1 MAITRSQQ
9 ARQMLKTAGAV
20 EQDGF
25 QNYIKNSESVTVP
38 RRFKSRKNATPT
50 KLAYITNDE
59 AKMLKKMKKG
69 TPHKGPKGIPSYDD
83 FDAKGNFRSGA
94 AMSAAETG
102 AKTERQRADLRQA
115 GISPQEARDIRLAAI
130 ASGAGQRVN
139 PGFFDSR
146 NVIPRADVLAAKK
159 AFPKAFRKSRGG
171 GLFGFLGSG
180 GILGNLIRGIG
191 RGLGLGKKF
200 NEPTYD
206 MRQFSNLGLF
216 EPSVNPVF
224 DDGSNEDLLSII
236 SDANTVAP
244 QKVNTKGI
252 VTLQPDNILANTGDA
267 FNYLDF
273 DAEDLL
279 GGTPTPKKSKP
290 TINKNIIQDDF
301 IDSLPNDVADNLMAE
316 LSQKQLNYLNSP
328 KGKSDLELLG
338 PRAVFED
345 RLPLYEDKPFFGS
358 DQEPTTKDEFNEYL
372 RSIGSTQI
380 V

>member
-1 MAITRSQQ
+1 MSIDKK
-9 ARQMLKTAGAV
+9 LDYV

-115 GISPQEARDIRLAAI
+115 GVSPEEARDIRLAAI

-180 GILGNLIRGIG
+180 GILGNLIRGLG

>member
-1 MAITRSQQ
+1 MSIDKK
-9 ARQMLKTAGAV
+9 LDYV

-115 GISPQEARDIRLAAI
+115 GVSPQEARDIRLAAI

-180 GILGNLIRGIG
+180 GILGNLIRGLG

-279 GGTPTPKKSKP
+279 GGTPVPKKSEP
-290 TINKNIIQDDF
+290 IINKNIIQDDF
-301 IDSLPNDVADNLMAE
+301 IESLPDDVADNLMAE
-316 LSQKQLNYLNSP
+316 VTKQDIRRKNQIKGLNYEDAKDYGIINPNMTEFEFEELK
-328 KGKSDLELLG
+328 KGNIT
-338 PRAVFED
+338 
-345 RLPLYEDKPFFGS
+345 
-358 DQEPTTKDEFNEYL
+358 EPGTYTA
-372 RSIGSTQI
+372 
-380 V
+380 